1 MSGTADVT
9 DPVAWTSQLSA
20 MLSSGRAVSDM
31 SDAETL
37 VTRHVESLLR
47 WRYSALAIHP
57 LQYTTMPEYNAF
69 SSMPGLRCYRMI
81 PSFKYWMDE
90 MGRGRHLSEIT
101 ES

>member
-37 VTRHVESLLR
+37 VTRHVGGELAEMDIYILHSPFMLFSLPPCLNIML
-47 WRYSALAIHP
+47 S
-57 LQYTTMPEYNAF
+57 
-69 SSMPGLRCYRMI
+69 
-81 PSFKYWMDE
+81 
-90 MGRGRHLSEIT
+90 HLCLDLGVIA
-101 ES
+101 

>member
-37 VTRHVESLLR
+37 VTRHVGGELAEMEIFCTRHSCSL
-47 WRYSALAIHP
+47 A
-57 LQYTTMPEYNAF
+57 YNHA
-69 SSMPGLRCYRMI
+69 
-81 PSFKYWMDE
+81 
-90 MGRGRHLSEIT
+90 
-101 ES
+101 